1 MDYSDISTL
10 VIVVVNSLPIFGMPM
25 AGGCGCCSL
34 NISSTPRSAF
44 FGLSLDVGDGGGDV
58 FYDAWYDHIYAEPY
72 ELNVSIRETANAAAC
87 SCNELADNLASGLTA
102 AADAVR
108 RIRMIGHDAYGHV
121 R

>member
-25 AGGCGCCSL
+25 AGGCGVGSL
-34 NISSTPRSAF
+34 NISSAPRSAF

-72 ELNVSIRETANAAAC
+72 ELNVSIRETANAAAT
-87 SCNELADNLASGLTA
+87 SKVRTNIDRSKTRAASYASRKGA
-102 AADAVR
+102 R
-108 RIRMIGHDAYGHV
+108 
-121 R
+121 